1 MQMFASGSCAG
12 ISRHPQLLSG
22 INHVAYLYC
31 YVGKMQVGALHLAA
45 TLTAVFHGNGF
56 PS

>member
-1 MQMFASGSCAG
+1 MQMLANGSCAG

-22 INHVAYLYC
+22 IDRVAYLYC

-45 TLTAVFHGNGF
+45 ILSAVFHGDGF